1 VLITVSTTHRPATDL
16 GFLLHKHPDRLQTF
30 DVAGGRAHVFY
41 PEATEDACTVALLV
55 EIDPIGLARRGR
67 DDGFSLGQYVNDRP
81 YVASSMVATALGK
94 VFRTALAGRC
104 DARPELAATAIPLAV
119 HVPVV
124 RGDAELIGRL
134 FGPLGWR
141 VGATSIEMAGWGP
154 GPYVELRLTGT
165 LRLSDALSHLYVLLP
180 ALDGGKHYWM
190 AEDEVDKLLRAG
202 GDWLAAHPDRDLVSR
217 RYLRRPRL
225 VAAALSRLAEADDLP
240 AEEVDDALAEPA
252 VVEPET
258 REPLA
263 VRRRAAVV
271 AALKDVRARS
281 VADLGCGAGAL
292 LRDLLREPEFT
303 RILGA
308 DVSAHALETAER
320 RLHLDR
326 MSDRAADRVTLRQTA
341 LTYTDDALT
350 GYDAAVLMEVVEH
363 VDPPR
368 LPALA
373 RAVFGHAKP
382 GAVIVTT
389 PNVEHNVR
397 YETLPAGQLRHRDH
411 RFEWTRAEF
420 REWAD
425 AVAAE
430 YGYAVAHRPVGDDD
444 PEVGPPTQLALF
456 TREAA

>member
-1 VLITVSTTHRPATDL
+1 MLITLSTTRRPATDL
-16 GFLLHKHPDRLQTF
+16 GFLLHKHPERMQTF

-41 PEATEDACTVALLV
+41 PEASDERCTVALLL
-55 EIDPIGLARRGR
+55 EIDPIGLAQRGR
-67 DDGFSLGQYVNDRP
+67 DDAFSLGQYVNDRP

-94 VFRTALAGRC
+94 VFRTALSGRC
-104 DARPELAATAIPLAV
+104 DARPEVAATPIPLDV

-124 RGDAELIGRL
+124 RGDGELIGRL
-134 FGPLGWR
+134 FGPIGWQ
-141 VGATSIEMAGWGP
+141 VEATPIEMPGWGAS
-154 GPYVELRLTGT
+154 PYHELHLSGT
-165 LRLSDALSHLYVLLP
+165 LRLADALSHLYVLLP

-190 AEDEVDKLLRAG
+190 ADDEVDKLLRAG
-202 GDWLAAHPDRDLVSR
+202 AEWLAAHPDRDLVSR

-225 VAAALSRLAEADDLP
+225 VAAALARLAEADDLTVEEVEEVAEPP
-240 AEEVDDALAEPA
+240 AE
-252 VVEPET
+252 VEP
-258 REPLA
+258 RAPLA
-263 VRRRAAVV
+263 VLRRAAVV
-271 AALKDVRARS
+271 TALKDVRARS
-281 VADLGCGAGAL
+281 VADLGCGGGAL
-292 LRDLLREPEFT
+292 LRDLVREPEFT

-326 MSDRAADRVTLRQTA
+326 MSDRAADRITLRQSA
-341 LTYTDDALT
+341 LTYTDDALR

-368 LPALA
+368 LLALA
-373 RAVFGHAKP
+373 RAVFGHAAP
-382 GAVIVTT
+382 GAVVVTT

-411 RFEWTRAEF
+411 RFEWTRAQF

-425 AVAAE
+425 AVAGE
-430 YGYAVAHRPVGDDD
+430 YGYTVAYRPVGDDD

-456 TREAA
+456 TKAVAA